1 MRDEKKSP
9 LERRPLHP
17 TADDEVR
24 VTRDLVFAGSTGAQ
38 LAFDVYAPRVVEGTL
53 PAIVIVT
60 GYRDP
65 GFAAAFGA
73 RFKDMEWTRG
83 WASLFAAA
91 GIVAFTYTNEN
102 VVDDLERVLQTI
114 RTRAAEWRADPERI
128 GIFAVSGHVPVALR
142 AMFADFPFEP
152 RCAIFAYGYMLDL
165 DGATTTAD
173 AAKIF
178 RFQNPCEGRSMA
190 NYRDDV
196 PLLVA
201 RAANDEMPGLNTTID
216 SFAAAAV
223 ERGAALTLVNIPRA
237 PHAFDVVFD
246 HPQTP
251 MTIDLILQFAA
262 IQLGARRAG

>member
-1 MRDEKKSP
+1 MSDEKKSP
-9 LERRPLHP
+9 LDRRPLHP
-17 TADDEVR
+17 IADGEVHAA
-24 VTRDLVFAGSTGAQ
+24 RDLAFVGSTGIQ
-38 LAFDVYAPRVVEGTL
+38 LLFDVYSPRAVEGAL

-65 GFAAAFGA
+65 SFAAVFGR

-91 GIVAFTYTNEN
+91 GIVAFAYTNEN
-102 VVDDLERVLQTI
+102 AVDDFERLLQTI
-114 RTRAAEWRADPERI
+114 RTRAADWHVDRERV

-142 AMFADFPFEP
+142 AMFTDFAFEP
-152 RCAIFAYGYMLDL
+152 RCAMFAYGYMLDL
-165 DGATTTAD
+165 DGETSTAD

-178 RFQNPCEGRSMA
+178 RFQNPCEGRSMT

-216 SFAAAAV
+216 AFSAAV
-223 ERGAALTLVNIPRA
+223 VARGAALTLVNIPRA

-246 HPQTP
+246 HPQTALA
-251 MTIDLILQFAA
+251 IDLILQFAA
-262 IQLGARRAG
+262 IHLCARPAE